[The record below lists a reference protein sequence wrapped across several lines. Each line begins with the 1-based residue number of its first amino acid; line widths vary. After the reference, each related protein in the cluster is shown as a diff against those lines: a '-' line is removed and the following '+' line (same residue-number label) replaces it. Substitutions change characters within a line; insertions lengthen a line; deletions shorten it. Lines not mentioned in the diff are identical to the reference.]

1 MYDLLQQIWHR
12 IPTPLRERV
21 VRLIE
26 STYTVGVLAVLVNE
40 HNHIL
45 FLRNRFRYSTS
56 WQLPGGFVKGD
67 EGLEDGLRREI
78 REETG
83 YEAEVLALISVGSG
97 RPGHLDITYLCRVV
111 GGSLVVDHREV
122 LDARFVPFEDL
133 PGYLPEDEVRTI
145 ALAMQANYPRTAS

>member
-40 HNHIL
+40 DNHIL

-56 WQLPGGFVKGD
+56 WQLPGGFVKGH

-83 YEAEVLALISVGSG
+83 YEAEVLALMSVGSG
-97 RPGHLDITYLCRVV
+97 RPGHLDVTYLCRIVS
-111 GGSLVVDHREV
+111 GRLAIDHREV
-122 LDARFVPFEDL
+122 LDARFVPHEDL
-133 PGYLPEDEVRTI
+133 PRYLSEDEVRRI
-145 ALAMQANYPRTAS
+145 GLAIQANYPRTAS